1 MKYKILKNDH
11 LDIKH
16 PVTKKPVRLYR
27 IFALKSFT
35 SPAGEVVDGNIGG
48 YIQDESNLNQNDS
61 SWLFNSAKIF
71 DNALLVD
78 SSLCDNAAAF
88 QNAIL
93 QDSIGR
99 SYGQASGDCTVIES
113 TFTSGTT
120 VKCARVERSKL
131 FGSCRLEKNA
141 EVIDSTISDGV
152 IVTDFAKVIRCEL
165 RDTTLVKGQSIIE
178 NCHYSGH
185 TLINNGKYVN
195 ETRQTDLEL
204 NIEQQV
210 LPASTTF

>member
-16 PVTKKPVRLYR
+16 PVTKKPVRLHR
-27 IFALKSFT
+27 IIALKSFQ
-35 SPAGEVVDGNIGG
+35 SPAGDVAEGIIGG

-78 SSLCDNAAAF
+78 SALCDNAAAF

-93 QDSIGR
+93 QGSIGR
-99 SYGQASGDCTVIES
+99 SYGRASGDCTVIDS
-113 TFTSGTT
+113 TFTTGTT
-120 VKCARVERSKL
+120 LKCKRVERSKL
-131 FGSCRLEKNA
+131 SGSCRLEKNA
-141 EVIDSTISDGV
+141 EVIDSRIYDGV
-152 IVTDFAKVIRCEL
+152 IVTDSAKVMGCEL
-165 RDTTLVKGQSIIE
+165 RDTTMVKGASIIE
-178 NCHYSGH
+178 NCKYSGH
-185 TLINNGKYVN
+185 TLINNAKYVN

>member
-27 IFALKSFT
+27 IIALKSFI
-35 SPAGEVVDGNIGG
+35 SPAGDVAEGSIGG

-61 SWLFNSAKIF
+61 SWVFNSAKIF
-71 DNALLVD
+71 DNALLID
-78 SSLCDNAAAF
+78 SALCDNAMAF

-93 QDSIGR
+93 QDSVGR
-99 SYGQASGDCTVIES
+99 LYGQASGDCTVIDS

-120 VKCARVERSKL
+120 VKCKKVERSKL
-131 FGSCRLEKNA
+131 FGSCILEKNA
-141 EVIDSTISDGV
+141 EIINSSIYDGV
-152 IVTDFAKVIRCEL
+152 IVTDFAKVDRCEL
-165 RDTTLVKGQSIIE
+165 RDTTMIKGQSVIE

-195 ETRQTDLEL
+195 ETRRVDIEL